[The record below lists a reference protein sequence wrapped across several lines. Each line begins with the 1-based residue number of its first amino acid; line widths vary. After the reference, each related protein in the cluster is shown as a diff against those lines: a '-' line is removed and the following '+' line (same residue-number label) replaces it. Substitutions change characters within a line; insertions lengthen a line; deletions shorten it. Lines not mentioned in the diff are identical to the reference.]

1 MINMPLD
8 PALLGSL
15 LTGLMGL
22 VSQAIGKCKCHVAC
36 MRDEEGTLHAPSCV
50 CGFLDASLFE
60 NLPTR
65 KDDEDLDS
73 GESRS
78 S

>member
-1 MINMPLD
+1 MPLD

-22 VSQAIGKCKCHVAC
+22 LSQAIGKCKCHVAC
-36 MRDEEGTLHAPSCV
+36 RRDDEGMLHAPSCV

-60 NLPTR
+60 NIPNR
-65 KDDEDLDS
+65 KENEEDIKH
-73 GESRS
+73 ESES
-78 S
+78 QG

>member
-1 MINMPLD
+1 MTLD

-15 LTGLMGL
+15 LMGLMGL
-22 VSQAIGKCKCHVAC
+22 VAQAIGKCKCHIAC
-36 MRDEEGTLHAPSCV
+36 RRDDEGMLHAPSCV

-60 NLPTR
+60 NIPNR
-65 KDDEDLDS
+65 KDIEEDLNDS
-73 GESRS
+73 THESKS

>member
-1 MINMPLD
+1 MPLD

-22 VSQAIGKCKCHVAC
+22 LSQAISKCKCHVAC
-36 MRDEEGTLHAPSCV
+36 RRDDEGALHAPSCV

-60 NLPTR
+60 PSSTE
-65 KDDEDLDS
+65 KEDENK
-73 GESRS
+73 S

>member
-1 MINMPLD
+1 MPLD

-22 VSQAIGKCKCHVAC
+22 VSQAIGKCKSHVAC
-36 MRDEEGTLHAPSCV
+36 MRDDEGTLHAPSCV

-60 NLPTR
+60 HIPHR
-65 KDDEDLDS
+65 KDTEDLS
-73 GESRS
+73 GNENQPS
-78 S
+78 